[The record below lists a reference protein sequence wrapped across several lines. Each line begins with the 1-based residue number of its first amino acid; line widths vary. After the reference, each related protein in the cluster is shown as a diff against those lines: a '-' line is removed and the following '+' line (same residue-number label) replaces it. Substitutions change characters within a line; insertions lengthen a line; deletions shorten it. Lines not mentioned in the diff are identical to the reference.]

1 MANRNARASTKPDH
15 APDRPA
21 PSHQAELEA
30 RTKLHAT
37 PSPDQRGLNL
47 YSYIDPDDPRTQLL
61 DSISVSVHQIITSVE
76 SLFREAQNRPTKKNT
91 QTRRLHRTSRMV
103 EDLRSNLEIVH
114 AGIDLYLSL
123 CSSLGDRPVEWI
135 QGWRESTDETKFH
148 DFIQYAMCAFACH
161 WKCEERCKVN
171 FPSDFLPH
179 RVRRRGR
186 VKSHQVAAT
195 SRPNPSRF
203 THPTVRPPVPPT
215 RTIADKQSSERA
227 PLPVDGCAVTTEQ
240 DANVRLGEVLAAIRR
255 GKHHLVEVAWG
266 RDREV
271 GSHMPSEL
279 TSGFQVGDTVQE
291 IPKSN
296 TARSRGTGS
305 VVGTNT
311 VAGEQLV
318 FVKFHETG
326 NVDDIPFHL
335 LRRVISVEDK
345 FMEPDTSRPDA
356 AERFR
361 LRCLAHGLES
371 WNDRSGSLDRLPVDP
386 MPHQIHI
393 VHRIMTSDQT
403 NWLIADDVGL
413 GKTIE
418 VGLLLAA
425 KKRRRRLNRVLVVCP
440 AALTKQWQD
449 EMQDK
454 FEEDFRIYGTDF
466 NVPQP
471 SHWSTFDKVI
481 VSIDRAKL
489 PGHLSTLRS
498 SPDWDI
504 VVFDEAHHLSKK
516 EHAGATLRYELAEIL
531 RDKTD
536 EFLFLTGTPH
546 QGNNEQFTNLLRLL
560 RPDLFLRYEGGR
572 IDPSVVAQVILKNR
586 KDTVI
591 DQYGKPVFHGQE
603 TYRIEAEPSY
613 LTQEFHKQL
622 ESYLRLGYA
631 ASETGDSQ
639 RRAIGFVMTTYRKLA
654 SSSIYAIERSLKRR
668 RDTLTGA
675 LTLDYQDA
683 ARRLED
689 LRESIINNDDSDVDD
704 LATLTEAE
712 TKRSLGS
719 DPFFDNE
726 KSQLDEL
733 IQAAGRAS
741 AHDRKLQTFLNE
753 IVRPRIRQ
761 GEKLLVFTE
770 YRATQDYLSAA
781 LMKAYPGADIA
792 HIHGGMSLDEK
803 RDNVWRFNNG
813 DAAFMISTEAG
824 GEGINLQ
831 DKCNTLVNYDIPWNP
846 RRLVQ
851 RAGRLYRYGQKRRV
865 NVYNLVVEDSFDNKF
880 LSMILEKIHA
890 MAKAMSEVDD
900 RSSLRHET
908 EILGELLEN
917 LPVAGALG
925 QNTEMDASLTEEEAE
940 KNAEL
945 AKQAKNLNDQL
956 FANVEGYDQAAATA
970 FRSMSPEDVLGFVEG
985 MLPLVGATVRKR
997 SHNRRVLAF
1006 RLPDNLV
1013 GRFTEFRNRKEV
1025 SVTADRAL
1033 RTQLKD
1039 VAQMDFES
1047 GFFAYLIGKAKSPEF
1062 GGDFASII
1070 GESDAT
1076 YSLFK
1081 LRWKD
1086 GQGTKR
1092 WSELMPVKLVSGA
1105 QTASVDSDLFDSL
1118 SSGMRTAPDGAP
1130 NADPVVRAEILQRM
1144 SELADKEL
1152 ASRKT
1157 PLRHPNDVVLLAA
1170 ADIIADK

>member
-1 MANRNARASTKPDH
+1 
-15 APDRPA
+15 
-21 PSHQAELEA
+21 
-30 RTKLHAT
+30 
-37 PSPDQRGLNL
+37 
-47 YSYIDPDDPRTQLL
+47 
-61 DSISVSVHQIITSVE
+61 
-76 SLFREAQNRPTKKNT
+76 
-91 QTRRLHRTSRMV
+91 
-103 EDLRSNLEIVH
+103 
-114 AGIDLYLSL
+114 
-123 CSSLGDRPVEWI
+123 
-135 QGWRESTDETKFH
+135 
-148 DFIQYAMCAFACH
+148 MCAFACQ
-161 WKCEERCKVN
+161 WQCEERCRVN
-171 FPSDFLPH
+171 FPSDFLP
-179 RVRRRGR
+179 RGVRHRGR

-195 SRPNPSRF
+195 WRPNPSRF
-203 THPTVRPPVPPT
+203 THPTISPPVRPT
-215 RTIADKQSSERA
+215 RTTADKQSANRA
-227 PLPVDGCAVTTEQ
+227 TLPVNGCAVTTKL
-240 DANVRLGEVLAAIRR
+240 DPNVRHGEVVGAICH
-255 GKHHLVEVAWG
+255 GAHNLVEVAWG
-266 RDREV
+266 REKEV
-271 GSHMPSEL
+271 SNQMPSEL
-279 TSGFQVGDTVQE
+279 TSGFQVGDTAQE

-296 TARSRGTGS
+296 TARSRGTGT
-305 VVGTNT
+305 VVGTSAI
-311 VAGEQLV
+311 AGEDLV

-326 NVDDIPFHL
+326 DIDDIPFHL

-345 FMEPDTSRPDA
+345 FTITDTGLPDA

-371 WNDRSGSLDRLPVDP
+371 SNDRSGSLDRLPVDP

-440 AALTKQWQD
+440 AALTKQWQE

-481 VSIDRAKL
+481 VSVDRAKL
-489 PGHLSTLRS
+489 PGHLSTLRR

-531 RDKTD
+531 RDMTD

-546 QGNNEQFTNLLRLL
+546 QGDNEQFINLLRLL
-560 RPDLFLRYEGGR
+560 RPDLFLRHDGGR

-591 DQYGKPVFHGQE
+591 DQFGKPVFHGQA
-603 TYRIEAEPSY
+603 THRVEAEVSY

-654 SSSIYAIERSLKRR
+654 SSSISAIERSLKRR

-675 LTLDYQDA
+675 LTFDNQDA
-683 ARRLED
+683 ASRLD
-689 LRESIINNDDSDVDD
+689 DVRESIINNDDGDLDD
-704 LATLTEAE
+704 IETLAEAE
-712 TKRSLGS
+712 AERSLGA
-719 DPFFDNE
+719 DPFFENE

-733 IQAAGRAS
+733 IKAAGRAR
-741 AHDRKLQTFLNE
+741 AQDRKLQTFLGE
-753 IVRPRIRQ
+753 IVGPLMRQ
-761 GEKLLVFTE
+761 GQKLLIFTE

-781 LMKAYPGADIA
+781 LMKDYPGADIA
-792 HIHGGMSLDEK
+792 QIHGSMSLDEK
-803 RDNVWRFNNG
+803 RENVWRFNNG
-813 DAAFMISTEAG
+813 HAAFMISTEAG
-824 GEGINLQ
+824 GEGLNLQ

-865 NVYNLVVEDSFDNKF
+865 HVYNLVVEDSFDNKF
-880 LSMILEKIHA
+880 LSMVLEKIHD
-890 MAKAMSEVDD
+890 MANAMSEVDE
-900 RSSLRHET
+900 RSSRRHQT

-917 LPVAGALG
+917 LPVAGSLG
-925 QNTEMDASLTEEEAE
+925 QNTEMDASLAEEEAD
-940 KNAEL
+940 KNAERAKL
-945 AKQAKNLNDQL
+945 AKNRNDEL
-956 FANVEGYDQAAATA
+956 FANVEGYDQAAAAA
-970 FRSMSPEDVLGFVEG
+970 FRSMSSDDVLGFVEG
-985 MLPLVGATVRKR
+985 MLPLIGATIRKR
-997 SHNRRVLAF
+997 SHDRRVLAF

-1013 GRFTEFRNRKEV
+1013 GRFADFRNRKEV

-1033 RTQLKD
+1033 QRQLTD

-1062 GGDFASII
+1062 GGDVASIK

-1076 YSLFK
+1076 YALFK

-1092 WSELMPVKLVSGA
+1092 WSELMPVKLASGA
-1105 QTASVDSDLFDSL
+1105 RTATVDSHFFKTL
-1118 SSGMRTAPDGAP
+1118 SSEMKTATNQVPIT
-1130 NADPVVRAEILQRM
+1130 DPVGRSGLLERMGEFAET
-1144 SELADKEL
+1144 ELAN
-1152 ASRKT
+1152 RKT
-1157 PLRHPNDVVLLAA
+1157 SLRHPNDIVLLAA
-1170 ADIIADK
+1170 ADVIADN